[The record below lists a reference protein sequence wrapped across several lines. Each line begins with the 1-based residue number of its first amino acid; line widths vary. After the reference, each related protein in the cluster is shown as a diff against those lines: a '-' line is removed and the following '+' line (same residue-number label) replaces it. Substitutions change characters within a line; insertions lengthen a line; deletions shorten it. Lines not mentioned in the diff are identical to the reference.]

1 MHHERTRRASR
12 FCCCCLFFIAACL
25 ANWTDQIV
33 IVAGSSQQQH
43 KKACTD
49 MHTHVRKCNVSWG
62 GSLSLSRSI
71 FVSLLPY
78 AICRSLLGCASCLLL
93 CKQKQT
99 RRRKRWRR
107 RRLLV
112 KFLRL
117 VLRRHK
123 QYTYTHTNMSML
135 LRVFPNGVCLATGT
149 HITSNLSAISGWG
162 FETRFPALT
171 SWMSVAIFEIIQLA
185 ATNHTLTNYHLCLP
199 FPIQFDRQ
207 DCSLFRFPIEKWPRK
222 KTVTKRCIPK

>member
-1 MHHERTRRASR
+1 MQFADR
-12 FCCCCLFFIAACL
+12 FWAALLVCCC
-25 ANWTDQIV
+25 ANRSSGGRRGGER
-33 IVAGSSQQQH
+33 AG
-43 KKACTD
+43 
-49 MHTHVRKCNVSWG
+49 G
-62 GSLSLSRSI
+62 
-71 FVSLLPY
+71 
-78 AICRSLLGCASCLLL
+78 
-93 CKQKQT
+93 
-99 RRRKRWRR
+99 RR

-123 QYTYTHTNMSML
+123 QYTYTHTKMSML

-149 HITSNLSAISGWG
+149 HITSNFSAISGWG

-199 FPIQFDRQ
+199 FPIQFVRQ